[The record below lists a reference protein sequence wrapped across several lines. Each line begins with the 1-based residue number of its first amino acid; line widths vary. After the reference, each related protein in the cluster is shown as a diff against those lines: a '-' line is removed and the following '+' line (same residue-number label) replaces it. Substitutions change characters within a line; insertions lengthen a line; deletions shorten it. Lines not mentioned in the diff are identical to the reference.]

1 MTSHNAAPAV
11 TQPFTHPCTQQD
23 LLEKINE
30 KLDIIIE
37 RLARGDTAIALHDHR
52 ISELEKA
59 GKGQGY
65 GITAVNA
72 LIFWA
77 VPIIGGGILY
87 SIFKSGGIPG
97 AHP

>member
-1 MTSHNAAPAV
+1 MV
-11 TQPFTHPCTQQD
+11 RIDQ
-23 LLEKINE
+23 
-30 KLDIIIE
+30 KLDYVIE
-37 RLARGDTAIALHDHR
+37 RLARGDTALALHDHR
-52 ISELEKA
+52 IGELEKA

-65 GITAVNA
+65 GATAVNA

-77 VPIIGGGILY
+77 VPLIGGGVLY